1 MNEEKYIKDHVG
13 KRTPFTVPDGYF
25 DSVVDNVMKN
35 LPPEVAPM
43 KKMPTT
49 LQRVRPYL
57 YMAACLIVAVFT
69 ITIYFND
76 HTENVQMQQLA
87 VQESSLST
95 EWEDEEDYAMDYVM
109 LDNYDIYACLTNE

>member
-35 LPPEVAPM
+35 LPTEVAPM
-43 KKMPTT
+43 KKMPTI

-69 ITIYFND
+69 ITVYFND

-87 VQESSLST
+87 VQESSVST